1 VRVARSQSGSCIEVF
16 PAEGVIA
23 KVRLWYLHM
32 FPRGSGVRACVSD
45 DTVNALAGCR
55 GLHTSGLAAKE
66 LALRYIAF

>member
-1 VRVARSQSGSCIEVF
+1 VARSQSGSRIEVF

-55 GLHTSGLAAKE
+55 GLHASGLAAKE